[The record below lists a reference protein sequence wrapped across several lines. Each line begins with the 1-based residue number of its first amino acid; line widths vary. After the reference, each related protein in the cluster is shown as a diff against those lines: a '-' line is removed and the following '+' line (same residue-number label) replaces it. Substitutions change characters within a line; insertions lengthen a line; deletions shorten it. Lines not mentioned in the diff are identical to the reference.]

1 MSSRNTGLFV
11 SGHLSEETAAR
22 LRSNGIRVGQ
32 STRRRKRYTHLG
44 LPELEDNGSVLFDQL
59 EIPSEDPLVSLLE
72 DISQE
77 QGKAVLLFCD
87 DETGA
92 GGHVFYEQGK
102 LSSRRI
108 IDGRAYTPVERSID
122 SETVLDELDS
132 SDWVWPLIGDALEQG
147 ARAVV
152 GLGVRDDD
160 DVESLIEAAGSM
172 AIEEF
177 TRPSAQQ
184 PAPEAQVRGR
194 SERVGRLLG
203 RIRRRLQR

>member
-44 LPELEDNGSVLFDQL
+44 LSELEDNGSVLFDQL

-92 GGHVFYEQGK
+92 GGHVLYDQGK

>member
-11 SGHLSEETAAR
+11 SGHLSEETAER